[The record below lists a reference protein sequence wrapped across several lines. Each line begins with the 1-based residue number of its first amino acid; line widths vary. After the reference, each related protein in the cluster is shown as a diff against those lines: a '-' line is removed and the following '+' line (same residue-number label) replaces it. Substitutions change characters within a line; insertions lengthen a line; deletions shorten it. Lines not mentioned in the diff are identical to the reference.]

1 MFSIHVGGY
10 SISLELRNGVG
21 LDLEFCDARPIW
33 VHNSLTDE
41 GEYMSF
47 EGVIILLPLLVFS
60 VGKPYQEES

>member
-1 MFSIHVGGY
+1 MFSIHVSGY